1 MFDDTQPIYQ
11 QIAQQVRDQVL
22 TGELSPGQ
30 QVMSTTQY
38 ALTYKINP
46 ATAAKAFALLVNE
59 GVLEKRRGVGMFV
72 TASAKSKL
80 QLQQREQFFAET
92 FAKTLWRASLL
103 DISQEE
109 LIAAINATW
118 TTLESSC
125 SGLR

>member
-59 GVLEKRRGVGMFV
+59 GVLEKRRGIGMFV

-109 LIAAINATW
+109 LIAAINAKYQA
-118 TTLESSC
+118 
-125 SGLR
+125 